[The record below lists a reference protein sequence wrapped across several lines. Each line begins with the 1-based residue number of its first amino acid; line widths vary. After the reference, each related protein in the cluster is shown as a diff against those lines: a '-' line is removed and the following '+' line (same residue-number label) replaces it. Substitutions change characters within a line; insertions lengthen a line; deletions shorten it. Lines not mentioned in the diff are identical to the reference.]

1 MSDSQQLTS
10 RRIFRL
16 WLPLAATWLMMAVEG
31 PFLAAVIARLAEP
44 TFNLAAYGIAFSF
57 ATVAE
62 APIIM
67 ILSATTAL
75 VRDMDSY
82 RKVRNF
88 CFALN
93 LGVTAIILIGLVP
106 AVFEW
111 IALDLIAL
119 PEPVAELTHRAL
131 LLLVPW
137 PAAIGFR
144 RFYQGLLIRQELTR
158 RVAMG
163 TVIRVIGM
171 TAGAVFLSNVL
182 ELPGA
187 LSGAGALSIGVVL
200 EAVGTR
206 LMAWGVKHRVE
217 RSTLPSAAS
226 AAGSQKRAETLT
238 LSRIVEFYYPLALT
252 SVLALGVQPMVTFFL
267 GGSRRA
273 IDSLAVLPVV
283 TALTFLFRSFG
294 ISYQEVGIALLDG
307 TRENFRLL
315 TRFALAIGIAATLGL
330 ALIAFTPLAHLWF
343 GPISG
348 LSPDLAEFSVLP
360 LRIFCP
366 IPFFALLLS
375 YQRAILVYGRSTRPV
390 TVATILEVAGILAML
405 FLTVRVFDMVGVVAA
420 VTSLLAGRLVGT
432 AYMLYP
438 CHAVLSDAG
447 IVRNGSRAAA
457 TVPLPGSDRI

>member
-1 MSDSQQLTS
+1 MSDSQQLTY

-44 TFNLAAYGIAFSF
+44 TFNLAAYGIAFAF

-88 CFALN
+88 AFALN
-93 LGVTAIILIGLVP
+93 LGVTAIILMGLVP
-106 AVFEW
+106 SVFDW
-111 IALDLIAL
+111 IALDLVAL

-171 TAGAVFLSNVL
+171 AGGAVFLAKAL

-200 EAVGTR
+200 EALGTR
-206 LMAWGVKHRVE
+206 LMAWGIKHRVE
-217 RSTLPSAAS
+217 RSTLPGA
-226 AAGSQKRAETLT
+226 QRRPERLT

-252 SVLALGVQPMVTFFL
+252 SVLALAVQPMVTFFL

-283 TALTFLFRSFG
+283 AALTFLFRSFG

-315 TRFALAIGIAATLGL
+315 TRFALAIGIAATAGL
-330 ALIAFTPLAHLWF
+330 ALIAFTPLARIWF

-348 LSPDLAEFSVLP
+348 LSPELAEFSVVP

-405 FLTVRVFDMVGVVAA
+405 FLTVRVLDVVGVVAA

-438 CHAVLSDAG
+438 CHAVLSNAG

>member
-1 MSDSQQLTS
+1 MPDTGELSY

-44 TFNLAAYGIAFSF
+44 TFNLAAYGIAFAF

-88 CFALN
+88 AFALN
-93 LGVTAIILIGLVP
+93 LGVTAIILVGLVP
-106 AVFEW
+106 SVFDW
-111 IALDLIAL
+111 IALELIAL

-171 TAGAVFLSNVL
+171 AGGALFLSRIL
-182 ELPGA
+182 DLPGA

-200 EAVGTR
+200 EALGTR

-217 RSTLPSAAS
+217 RSTLPGA
-226 AAGSQKRAETLT
+226 RRETENLT

-252 SVLALGVQPMVTFFL
+252 SILALAVQPMVTFFL

-283 TALTFLFRSFG
+283 MALTFLFRSFG

-315 TRFALAIGIAATLGL
+315 TRFALAIGVGATVAL
-330 ALIAFTPLAHLWF
+330 ALIAFTPLARIWF
-343 GPISG
+343 GPVSG
-348 LSPDLAEFSVLP
+348 LSPELAEFSVLP
-360 LRIFCP
+360 LRIFCT

-375 YQRAILVYGRSTRPV
+375 YQRAILVFGRSTRPV
-390 TVATILEVAGILAML
+390 TVATILEVTGILAML
-405 FLTVRVFDMVGVVAA
+405 FLTVRVLDVVGVVAA
-420 VTSLLAGRLVGT
+420 VLSLLAGRLVGT

-438 CHAVLSDAG
+438 CHAVLSERG
-447 IVRNGSRAAA
+447 IVQKRSRAAA
-457 TVPLPGSDRI
+457 GIPLAG